1 MRGAPFPSI
10 PAVSVGCILCPKPR
24 TEATLLTASAP
35 KRKYVRRTKAQKLS
49 AVLAADMVGQQATA
63 EQTGIPLS
71 TIHSWMDKP
80 EFAEFRTKA
89 RETMAQE
96 VTLVARLA
104 WRKVAEGLQAG
115 TFEPRDA
122 IFAAE
127 KATAA
132 MQLLTGGATAR
143 VETVTEGMNDHE
155 REALREVLA
164 DAIAAKAA
172 QPA

>member
-1 MRGAPFPSI
+1 MTMDYATALERVKALPEPLLREVLASLGDRPWREIAHTGQI
-10 PAVSVGCILCPKPR
+10 PPDDWR
-24 TEATLLTASAP
+24 TW
-35 KRKYVRRTKAQKLS
+35 YVRGGRGSGKTWTGAN
-49 AVLAADMVGQQATA
+49 VLA
-63 EQTGIPLS
+63 E
-71 TIHSWMDKP
+71 
-80 EFAEFRTKA
+80 
-89 RETMAQE
+89 MAQE

>member
-1 MRGAPFPSI
+1 MA
-10 PAVSVGCILCPKPR
+10 
-24 TEATLLTASAP
+24 EP
-35 KRKYVRRTKAQKLS
+35 KRKYVRHTKAQKLS

-71 TIHSWMDKP
+71 TIHSWMDNP

-89 RETMAQE
+89 RESMAEE

-132 MQLLTGGATAR
+132 MQLLTGQATQR
-143 VETVTEGMNDHE
+143 VETVTDGMNDHE
-155 REALREVLA
+155 KDALRAVLDDAIRAKEAA
-164 DAIAAKAA
+164 DAGS
-172 QPA
+172 

>member
-1 MRGAPFPSI
+1 
-10 PAVSVGCILCPKPR
+10 
-24 TEATLLTASAP
+24 
-35 KRKYVRRTKAQKLS
+35 
-49 AVLAADMVGQQATA
+49 MVGQQVTA

-89 RETMAQE
+89 RESMAEE

-132 MQLLTGGATAR
+132 MQLLTGQATQR
-143 VETVTEGMNDHE
+143 VETLTEGLNDHE
-155 REALREVLA
+155 RETLRTVL
-164 DAIAAKAA
+164 DEAIHAKEAASVG
-172 QPA
+172 